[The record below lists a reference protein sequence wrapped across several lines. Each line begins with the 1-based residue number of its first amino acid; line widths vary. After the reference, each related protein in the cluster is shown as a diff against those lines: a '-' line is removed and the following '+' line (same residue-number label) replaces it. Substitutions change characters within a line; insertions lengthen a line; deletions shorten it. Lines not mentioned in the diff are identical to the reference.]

1 MSPKKSRSGKSK
13 RLSTK
18 AVKAIVKKT
27 MIKNSDEKYYYATSG
42 LTATNF
48 SATPSA
54 ESLATIA
61 VQGVGDDE
69 RIGDEVRLQTL
80 RIKLRIVIG
89 SSPSPDVFRILV
101 VRWKPFINTV
111 PTIDQILKS
120 ATSLDYQTAMSPYNY
135 KNNQQYVIHK
145 DIYSTLTTSD
155 PVRAYNLKIKL
166 NNVLQK
172 YTGNFCTNRIFIYFI
187 GEASTQSNTYVMS
200 SELKYFDA

>member
-1 MSPKKSRSGKSK
+1 MSPKKPRSRKSK

-42 LTATNF
+42 QVASNF
-48 SATPSA
+48 SANPVA
-54 ESLATIA
+54 ESVATIG

-89 SSPSPDVFRILV
+89 TSPSPDIFRILV
-101 VRWKPFINTV
+101 VRWKPYTTAI
-111 PTIDQILKS
+111 PPIAEILKY
-120 ATSLDYQTAMSPYNY
+120 TNSLDYQTAMSPYNY
-135 KNNQQYVIHK
+135 KNSQQYVIHK
-145 DIYSTLTTSD
+145 DIFGTLTTND
-155 PVRAYNLKIKL
+155 PIRAYNLKIKL

-172 YTGNFCTNRIFIYFI
+172 YTGALCTNRIFVYFI
-187 GEASTQSNTYVMS
+187 GEAATQSNTYVMS
-200 SELKYFDA
+200 SELKYNDA